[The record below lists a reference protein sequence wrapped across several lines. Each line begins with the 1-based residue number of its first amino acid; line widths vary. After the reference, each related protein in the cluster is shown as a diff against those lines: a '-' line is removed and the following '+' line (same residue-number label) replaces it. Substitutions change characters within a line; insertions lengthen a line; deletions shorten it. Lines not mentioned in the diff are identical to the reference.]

1 MDSTAPPRDG
11 SPAPWPDGS
20 ACPLCL
26 VRDVSGATFHFEIE
40 KSAASSSS
48 GRAAQHGR
56 GGHAAQWTTVRCRCC
71 DPCRAR
77 VAALARRRVVLFPLA
92 LLGTLA
98 WPVAL
103 ATELPM
109 RLFALERLEAV
120 MLTTLVCAVLVAVP
134 LVLLDRGNRALRA
147 NLEASWLFRRLRA
160 RVQQSAAPATAD
172 APHGDHWKV
181 FADAPASAE
190 VLEATDL
197 LRS

>member
-26 VRDVSGATFHFEIE
+26 ERDVSSATFHFEIE
-40 KSAASSSS
+40 KTAATPGS
-48 GRAAQHGR
+48 

-77 VAALARRRVVLFPLA
+77 VAGLVRRRAVLFPLA
-92 LLGTLA
+92 LLGTFA

-103 ATELPM
+103 ATDVPM
-109 RLFALERLEAV
+109 RWLALERLEAV
-120 MLTTLVCAVLVAVP
+120 MLMTLFCACIVAVP
-134 LVLLDRGNRALRA
+134 LVMLDRSNRAIRK

-160 RVQQSAAPATAD
+160 RVQQAAAPNAR
-172 APHGDHWKV
+172 APGTPGNDHWKV
-181 FADAPASAE
+181 FADAPASAD